1 MKIAPKMLAAA
12 AALMIASV
20 SMAQNVTGL
29 WKGKMDLDM
38 SALPK
43 TQNADQQKQMMEM
56 VKKMMGNMTM
66 KLTLNAN
73 KTFSMVV
80 TGLPTNPQTQQK
92 VKDQTAKGTWSMT
105 GNKLTL
111 KVTEANG
118 EKPKADNNKPQVL
131 TVSKDGK
138 SMTLVPNTPGASM
151 GKSKIVFTR

>member
-1 MKIAPKMLAAA
+1 MKIAPKMLAAV
-12 AALMIASV
+12 AALMIASL

-43 TQNADQQKQMMEM
+43 TQNADQQKQMLEM

-73 KTFSMVV
+73 KSFSMVV
-80 TGLPTNPQTQQK
+80 TGLPANPQTQQK
-92 VKDQTAKGTWSMT
+92 PKDQTAKGTWSLA

-118 EKPKADNNKPQVL
+118 EKPKGDNKPQVL

-138 SMTLVPNTPGASM
+138 MMTLVPNTPGASM